1 VLLVC
6 ATVGILASM
15 AIAARFQAKG
25 SPDALMR
32 TSLLMGLALTPL
44 GILLPLTD
52 SPTMALAVMAPV
64 VALSFGLYAMVPPI
78 LQLITPNQMRAQVSA
93 LFSLFNNVI
102 GLMIGATSV
111 ALLTDYVFHDA
122 ARVHHSLAVVAAIVL
137 PLSTYLAW
145 RGLPHLGR
153 SVLVAQSWM
162 RSTAGEPGIQKS

>member
-1 VLLVC
+1 
-6 ATVGILASM
+6 
-15 AIAARFQAKG
+15 
-25 SPDALMR
+25 
-32 TSLLMGLALTPL
+32 
-44 GILLPLTD
+44 
-52 SPTMALAVMAPV
+52 
-64 VALSFGLYAMVPPI
+64 
-78 LQLITPNQMRAQVSA
+78 MRAQVSA
-93 LFSLFNNVI
+93 VFSLFNNVI

-162 RSTAGEPGIQKS
+162 RSASGAPGIQKS